1 MSSGALPPSV
11 SLSMSAAPSAFGSN
25 RPPRSC
31 GSTETNSE
39 HRGGGVGLAHRNH
52 HRCCDWLSSS
62 SRCWLVT
69 AFKRLPRPAYGR
81 WLVRHGTLDL
91 GRIFVLSQTLV
102 SDLTKQVVVYPCQIF
117 DPVFASSCGA
127 GTAATRSNRD
137 PADLAG
143 RSGYATSVVD
153 WRARPV
159 CSRCEPLGRYG
170 AYRGKGTQRSGLTP
184 QI

>member
-1 MSSGALPPSV
+1 MSSGALLPSV

-91 GRIFVLSQTLV
+91 GRIFVLSHTLV
-102 SDLTKQVVVYPCQIF
+102 SDLTKQVVVCPCQIF

-127 GTAATRSNRD
+127 GTAATRSNPIPRTSLD
-137 PADLAG
+137 DTVTRRALSIGARGLPVPAAIAT
-143 RSGYATSVVD
+143 RS
-153 WRARPV
+153 
-159 CSRCEPLGRYG
+159 YG
-170 AYRGKGTQRSGLTP
+170 AHRGKGTQRSGLTP